1 MPLVE
6 KKCLFVESNGRKTL
20 LSVLWDSRKSPQ
32 KQEVPMRKDKRE
44 LIAHMIYWLFIG
56 GLLVLTLLLTD
67 KKLTSQVIL
76 INFGCF
82 SLINISV
89 FYINYTLL
97 IPQLLKRYWV
107 YILALIAL
115 ITVMAAV
122 KTIIAVLYSDA
133 VLKHV
138 NAKTGA
144 VEYTELVYFTW
155 GSVFTSGFFIISGC
169 LIKFALD
176 WFSNIRIRRSLETEK
191 KDMELQ
197 FLKSQLNPHFLFN
210 SLNNIYSLAY
220 QKSDKTADA
229 ILKLSEIMRY
239 MIYESNDSWVALS
252 KEIEYLQSYIE
263 LQKLRFKDGA
273 AVVMTL
279 NGEIDDQQILP
290 LVLISF
296 VENAF
301 KHGVANDHSD
311 PIRINIIANQKI
323 LHFSITNKKSN
334 ANKDEMGGVGLN
346 NVERRLQLLYPERY
360 KLNIVNSA
368 THYTIELM
376 LDL

>member
-1 MPLVE
+1 M
-6 KKCLFVESNGRKTL
+6 KGR
-20 LSVLWDSRKSPQ
+20 
-32 KQEVPMRKDKRE
+32 RE
-44 LIAHMIYWLFIG
+44 LIAHLVYWLFIMI
-56 GLLVLTLLLTD
+56 LMALNLVFTD
-67 KKLTSQVIL
+67 IKRGSSYIIV
-76 INFGCF
+76 NFGYF
-82 SLINISV
+82 SIINISI

-97 IPQLLKRYWV
+97 IPQLLKKYWY
-107 YILALIAL
+107 YIVSLIAL
-115 ITVMAAV
+115 IVLMSAV
-122 KTIIAVLYSDA
+122 KTIMAVLYRDEVLQRINTRTGMSDDINLTSFI
-133 VLKHV
+133 V
-138 NAKTGA
+138 T
-144 VEYTELVYFTW
+144 T
-155 GSVFTSGFFIISGC
+155 VFSSGFFIISGC
-169 LIKFALD
+169 LIKFGLD
-176 WFSNIRIRRSLETEK
+176 WFGNIRIQRSLETEK

-252 KEIEYLQSYIE
+252 KEIEYVQSYIE

-273 AVVMTL
+273 SVIMTL
-279 NGEIDDQQILP
+279 NGEIDNQQILP

-301 KHGVANDHSD
+301 KHGIANDPLD

-334 ANKDEMGGVGLN
+334 ANKDHVGGVGLN

-368 THYTIELM
+368 THYTSELM
-376 LDL
+376 LDI

>member
-1 MPLVE
+1 MGLAI
-6 KKCLFVESNGRKTL
+6 L
-20 LSVLWDSRKSPQ
+20 LSSKPMSQ
-32 KQEVPMRKDKRE
+32 QE
-44 LIAHMIYWLFIG
+44 F
-56 GLLVLTLLLTD
+56 LVG
-67 KKLTSQVIL
+67 
-76 INFGCF
+76 FGYY
-82 SLINISV
+82 SVINISI

-97 IPQLLKRYWV
+97 IPQLLKKYWIYV
-107 YILALIAL
+107 ISLVALIA
-115 ITVMAAV
+115 VMAGV
-122 KTIIAVLYSDA
+122 KTIIAVLYRDVILQST
-133 VLKHV
+133 
-138 NAKTGA
+138 NPKTGL
-144 VEYTELVYFTW
+144 VEDKDVVSYMILTIFV
-155 GSVFTSGFFIISGC
+155 SGFFIISSC
-169 LIKFALD
+169 LIKFMLD
-176 WFSNIRIRRSLETEK
+176 WFTNIRIQRSLETEK

-252 KEIEYLQSYIE
+252 KEIEYVQSYIE
-263 LQKLRFKDGA
+263 LQKLRFKNGA
-273 AVVMTL
+273 AIEMTL
-279 NGEIDDQQILP
+279 NGEIDDQQIIP
-290 LVLISF
+290 LILISF

-301 KHGVANDHSD
+301 KHGVANDPSD

-334 ANKDEMGGVGLN
+334 ANKDQVGGVGLN

-368 THYTIELM
+368 THYTSELM
-376 LDL
+376 LDI

>member
-1 MPLVE
+1 M
-6 KKCLFVESNGRKTL
+6 
-20 LSVLWDSRKSPQ
+20 
-32 KQEVPMRKDKRE
+32 KDKRE
-44 LIAHMIYWLFIG
+44 LIAHVVYWLFISG
-56 GLLVLTLLLTD
+56 FMFLIIFFSGEKYNSTELLVKYGYFT
-67 KKLTSQVIL
+67 V
-76 INFGCF
+76 
-82 SLINISV
+82 INISI

-97 IPQLLKRYWV
+97 IPQLLKKYWLYV
-107 YILALIAL
+107 LSIIALIAL
-115 ITVMAAV
+115 MAAV
-122 KTIIAVLYSDA
+122 KTIMAVLYRDE
-133 VLKHV
+133 VLKYWS
-138 NAKTGA
+138 AKTRT
-144 VEYTELVYFTW
+144 VEYTDLGMFVW
-155 GSVFTSGFFIISGC
+155 SSVFTSGFFIISGC

-176 WFSNIRIRRSLETEK
+176 WFSNIRIQRSLETEK

-252 KEIEYLQSYIE
+252 KEIEYVQSYIE

-273 AVVMTL
+273 SVVMTL

-301 KHGVANDHSD
+301 KHGVANDPSD

-323 LHFSITNKKSN
+323 LHFSITNKKNN
-334 ANKDEMGGVGLN
+334 ANKDHVGGVGLN

-368 THYTIELM
+368 THYTSELM
-376 LDL
+376 LDI